1 MRTCRGCSM
10 TGVNDQA
17 FAQSTVRFH
26 EVVFLPGDRKPEKFR
41 YDRMG
46 SVSRLT
52 QRTAA
57 LRTDDATPCPVPLTQ
72 PTAPRQDCHGMQI
85 TELPRRRLP
94 CREERPSTSP
104 PGAGR
109 LNGGKANQTPLT

>member
-1 MRTCRGCSM
+1 
-10 TGVNDQA
+10 
-17 FAQSTVRFH
+17 
-26 EVVFLPGDRKPEKFR
+26 
-41 YDRMG
+41 
-46 SVSRLT
+46 
-52 QRTAA
+52 
-57 LRTDDATPCPVPLTQ
+57 
-72 PTAPRQDCHGMQI
+72 MQI